1 MSEVAN
7 SGNAR
12 LIRLPKLVCWGGEGR
27 RNLVG
32 WHRGL
37 VFLCGEKEGSL
48 ASLLTPDP
56 LLPSTHTPFL
66 GHPYPARLAL
76 LEWGRE
82 EEKKAVV
89 KLF

>member
-1 MSEVAN
+1 M
-7 SGNAR
+7 
-12 LIRLPKLVCWGGEGR
+12 LGEGR

-37 VFLCGEKEGSL
+37 VFLCGEKEVSL

-76 LEWGRE
+76 LGWGRE
-82 EEKKAVV
+82 EEKKADV

>member
-1 MSEVAN
+1 MA
-7 SGNAR
+7 GT
-12 LIRLPKLVCWGGEGR
+12 EG
-27 RNLVG
+27 
-32 WHRGL
+32 WF
-37 VFLCGEKEGSL
+37 FLCGEKEGSL

-56 LLPSTHTPFL
+56 LLPSTHSPFL

-89 KLF
+89 KFFWAARRYFRSATGKSPGF